1 MLLPRLLRVVL
12 TTRIAAPEHAV
23 IVGAAIDRLKRTAA
37 AVSRSVSAAATAA
50 AAAVTSSSVAPEFS
64 ARTDPV
70 EVTWRQLKSREFT
83 AAHRTPL
90 GVSD

>member
-1 MLLPRLLRVVL
+1 
-12 TTRIAAPEHAV
+12 
-23 IVGAAIDRLKRTAA
+23 
-37 AVSRSVSAAATAA
+37 VSAAATAA